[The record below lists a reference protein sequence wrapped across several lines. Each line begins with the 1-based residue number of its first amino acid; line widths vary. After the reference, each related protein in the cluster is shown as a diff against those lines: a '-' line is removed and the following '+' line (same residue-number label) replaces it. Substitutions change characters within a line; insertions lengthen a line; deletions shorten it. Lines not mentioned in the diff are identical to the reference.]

1 MRVKSFKSAFNQTG
15 FTLLELI
22 IALALGLMV
31 SAIAIQLTF
40 TAQKGVSNQQ
50 ALSNLQSDALFG
62 LEALVRDIRLANL
75 NAADVV
81 VNDRVLHGG
90 VVLSA
95 MNYSS
100 KKNEENAAEI
110 DIDLVDA
117 LTNGSISNPSNLVG
131 VNSDQLVIQY
141 RNMMKDQ
148 FDCEGK
154 QIPVDTY
161 VVQKYFIRK
170 DDARDDPNE
179 PYALACVAAS
189 YTGDEPAKI
198 DLSGKG
204 QIIIPRV
211 DHFRVLLGAANDKCI
226 ATDPSDG
233 IMSCFG
239 YMPIETYKSL
249 TGTKPQIVS
258 LKLGLLVRST
268 NSVGNNDLFNKDKIY
283 NVLNDSA
290 KLTEH
295 SKNSRYMRNVISQTI
310 ALRNGF
316 GIEKQS

>member
-81 VNDRVLHGG
+81 VNDSVLHGG

-100 KKNEENAAEI
+100 KKNEENATEI
-110 DIDLVDA
+110 DIELVDA

-131 VNSDQLVIQY
+131 VTSDQLVIQY

-198 DLSGKG
+198 DLSGNG

-211 DHFRVLLGAANDKCI
+211 DHFRVLLGVAHDKCI
-226 ATDPSDG
+226 ATDLSDG

-249 TGTKPQIVS
+249 TGAKPQIVS
-258 LKLGLLVRST
+258 LQLGLLVRST

-295 SKNSRYMRNVISQTI
+295 SKNSRYMRNVVSQTI

>member
-1 MRVKSFKSAFNQTG
+1 M
-15 FTLLELI
+15 
-22 IALALGLMV
+22 
-31 SAIAIQLTF
+31 
-40 TAQKGVSNQQ
+40 
-50 ALSNLQSDALFG
+50 
-62 LEALVRDIRLANL
+62 
-75 NAADVV
+75 
-81 VNDRVLHGG
+81 
-90 VVLSA
+90 
-95 MNYSS
+95 
-100 KKNEENAAEI
+100 
-110 DIDLVDA
+110 
-117 LTNGSISNPSNLVG
+117 
-131 VNSDQLVIQY
+131 
-141 RNMMKDQ
+141 
-148 FDCEGK
+148 
-154 QIPVDTY
+154 
-161 VVQKYFIRK
+161 
-170 DDARDDPNE
+170 
-179 PYALACVAAS
+179 ACVAAS

-198 DLSGKG
+198 DLSGNG

-211 DHFRVLLGAANDKCI
+211 DHFRVLLGVANDKCI

-258 LKLGLLVRST
+258 LQLGLLVRST

-295 SKNSRYMRNVISQTI
+295 SKNSRYMRNVVSQTI

>member
-1 MRVKSFKSAFNQTG
+1 MRPKLFKPIFVQTG
-15 FTLLELI
+15 FTLLELM
-22 IALALGLMV
+22 IALALGLIV
-31 SAIAIQLTF
+31 SAVAIQLTF

-62 LEALVRDIRLANL
+62 LEALVRDLRLTNL
-75 NAADVV
+75 NAGDVV
-81 VNDRVLHGG
+81 VKESILHGG
-90 VVLSA
+90 VVLNA
-95 MNYSS
+95 RNYSS
-100 KKNEENAAEI
+100 KKNAAGEVQI
-110 DIDLVDA
+110 QLVNA
-117 LTNGSISNPSNLVG
+117 LTNGNVANTSNLVG
-131 VNSDQLVIQY
+131 VNSDELVIQY

-148 FDCEGK
+148 FDCEGR
-154 QIPVDTY
+154 QVPVDTY

-170 DDARDDPNE
+170 DDMRDDPNE
-179 PYALACVAAS
+179 PFALACIATS

-211 DHFRVLLGAANDKCI
+211 DHFRVLLGVANDKCI

-233 IMSCFG
+233 VMSCFG
-239 YMPIETYKSL
+239 YIPIENYKSL

-258 LKLGLLVRST
+258 FKLGLLVRST
-268 NSVGNNDLFNKDKIY
+268 HPVGNNDLFDKDKTYSI
-283 NVLNDSA
+283 LNDVA
-290 KLTEH
+290 KLKEH
-295 SKNSRYMRNVISQTI
+295 SKNSRYMRNVVTQTI